1 MHRFSLRRMSFA
13 TAALA
18 LVASSM
24 IDISP
29 AQAVVCSE
37 EVCIS
42 RCYIAGGKR
51 CLRACDRRI
60 ARRVA
65 SGVCPWLWSDWR
77 LGWQV
82 PFGVR

>member
-1 MHRFSLRRMSFA
+1 MRRFSPRRFSFA
-13 TAALA
+13 IAALT
-18 LVASSM
+18 LIASGM

-42 RCYIAGGKR
+42 RCYIGGGRR

-60 ARRVA
+60 ARRIA
-65 SGVCPWLWSDWR
+65 SGICPWPWFNWSLDR
-77 LGWQV
+77 QA

>member
-1 MHRFSLRRMSFA
+1 MRRFSPRQFSFA

-18 LVASSM
+18 LIASGM

-37 EVCIS
+37 EVCLS
-42 RCYIAGGKR
+42 RCYIGGGRR
-51 CLRACDRRI
+51 CLRVCDRRI
-60 ARRVA
+60 ARRIA
-65 SGVCPWLWSDWR
+65 SGICPWYGSNW
-77 LGWQV
+77 WQA